1 MPIYLTYCQLCTG
14 DIPEFIDTIHH
25 LQDEHPDELYVIEQ
39 TCIAACDS
47 APSVLLDEQ
56 FLAHMSLHELHDQIE
71 DQIESLPD
79 PA

>member
-1 MPIYLTYCQLCTG
+1 
-14 DIPEFIDTIHH
+14 